1 LSASIPKAVNNNKT
15 VLYLLSFIPT
25 YVYWEINELLKRGIN
40 VKILMLGNSP
50 RSSMWQRI
58 SGLNRESDSYVNH
71 KIIIEHFIDTREL
84 NGIEDYIKMAQT
96 LSQFLIKEPV
106 NRIHVHFAKR
116 EAQIGLQLS
125 KILGIPFSVT
135 AHANDIFVPMN
146 IRELQY
152 LLRESPLIFTISKF
166 NKKCLEKY
174 ISTEDASRIKVTYLG
189 IDNHNLPK
197 RESFSKDYFSI
208 YCVASGLAEKKGV
221 LYLVK
226 ACEILKQ
233 KGFSFKCFVIG
244 SDPDGKILDQLRLE
258 IVELGL
264 GEEIKLPGVLPS
276 DEVLHEIA
284 KCDVFVLPCVKSEN
298 GDMDGIPVSLIEA
311 MGIGVPVVSTI
322 VSGIPELIS
331 NKENGLLVMQKDP
344 AAIAEAVINICNN
357 PGDSEKMGKAAQ
369 KTVKEKFSI
378 KKYVDNLIYN
388 WN

>member
-1 LSASIPKAVNNNKT
+1 M
-15 VLYLLSFIPT
+15 
-25 YVYWEINELLKRGIN
+25 WE
-40 VKILMLGNSP
+40 KI
-50 RSSMWQRI
+50 I
-58 SGLNRESDSYVNH
+58 ESDNTWVN
-71 KIIIEHFIDTREL
+71 KLPGKLVINNLTEL
-84 NGIEDYIKMAQT
+84 NGPDSYSFAAEKIAK
-96 LSQFLIKEPV
+96 FLGNVSFERV
-106 NRIHVHFAKR
+106 HTHFAKR

-125 KILGIPFSVT
+125 KILRIPFSVT
-135 AHANDIFVPMN
+135 THANDIFVPKDVN
-146 IRELQY
+146 ELKY
-152 LLRESPLIFTISKF
+152 LLKESPQIFTISEF
-166 NKKCLEKY
+166 NKKYLEKY
-174 ISTEDASRIKVTYLG
+174 ISIEDASRIKVTYLG

-276 DEVLHEIA
+276 GEVLHEIA

-331 NKENGLLVMQKDP
+331 NKENGLLVLEKDP

-357 PGDSEKMGKAAQ
+357 PDDSEKMGKAAR
-369 KTVKEKFSI
+369 KTVKDKFSI

>member
-1 LSASIPKAVNNNKT
+1 MSKSIHDVTPNNRT
-15 VLYLLSFIPT
+15 ILYLLSFIPT
-25 YVYWEINELLKRGIN
+25 YVHWEINELLSRGIN
-40 VKILMLGNSP
+40 VQILILGNSP
-50 RSSMWQRI
+50 RSTMWEMI
-58 SGLNRESDSYVNH
+58 TGLNNTVKNKLPGELVINNL
-71 KIIIEHFIDTREL
+71 TEL
-84 NGIEDYIKMAQT
+84 NGFGSYHSAAEKIAK
-96 LSQFLIKEPV
+96 FLENV
-106 NRIHVHFAKR
+106 TVERIHIHFAKR
-116 EAQIGLQLS
+116 EAHIGLQLS

-135 AHANDIFVPMN
+135 THANDIFVPKDVN
-146 IRELQY
+146 ELKY
-152 LLRESPLIFTISKF
+152 LLKESPQIFTISEF
-166 NKKCLEKY
+166 NKKYLEKY
-174 ISTEDASRIKVTYLG
+174 ISIEDASRIKVTYLG

-264 GEEIKLPGVLPS
+264 GEEIKLPGVLSS

-331 NKENGLLVMQKDP
+331 NKENGLLVLEKDP

-357 PGDSEKMGKAAQ
+357 PDDSEKMEKAAR
-369 KTVKEKFSI
+369 KTVKDKFSI